1 MRRAD
6 LPGMATH
13 PIPRRALTLAALTLL
28 LAVPGRGAAE
38 ALDARTPR
46 GPTVAYYDA
55 DAVLDGTSAFAG
67 ERAGLDRLIER
78 YDAESAPVRSEV
90 DALRSELRRSVAW
103 PADQRRDL
111 ETRLAGRTIALLVQ
125 RSEGAREIA
134 RTRAALLAD
143 EEQRIVRTVAR
154 VAGEHALSVVVRTNG
169 STRLLDQDAMDLTP
183 LVIAAL
189 DAESGAPERSAPG
202 ERRRMRLQSCD
213 PEASERAG
221 E

>member
-1 MRRAD
+1 
-6 LPGMATH
+6 MATY
-13 PIPRRALTLAALTLL
+13 PIPRRAVTLGALTLL

-38 ALDARTPR
+38 PLDARALR

-55 DAVLDGTSAFAG
+55 DTVLDGTSAFAV
-67 ERAGLDRLIER
+67 ERAGLDRLTER
-78 YDAESAPVRSEV
+78 YESEAAPVRSEV
-90 DALRSELRRSVAW
+90 DALRAELRQSVAW

-111 ETRLAGRTIALLVQ
+111 ETRLAGRTIALLVL

-134 RTRAALLAD
+134 RARAALLAE
-143 EEQRIVRTVAR
+143 EEQRVVRTVAR

-183 LVIAAL
+183 QVIAAL
-189 DAESGAPERSAPG
+189 DAESGAEPRRSAPS
-202 ERRRMRLQSCD
+202 ERRRMRLQSCAPD
-213 PEASERAG
+213 ASAQPG